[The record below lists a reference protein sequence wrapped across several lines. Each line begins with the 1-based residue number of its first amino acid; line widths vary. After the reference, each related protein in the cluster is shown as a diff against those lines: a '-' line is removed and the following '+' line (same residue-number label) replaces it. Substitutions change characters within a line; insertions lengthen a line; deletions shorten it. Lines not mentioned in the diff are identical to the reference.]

1 MKSRLRLAL
10 PPLARITLQS
20 EMAFAL
26 FDRGGRLLRSG
37 ALPLGELAGA
47 VPLDD
52 VQAILHHGDAIVVD
66 IDLPPLPAKRL
77 DDAVRARIEP
87 MALSDIN
94 DLCVAHGPRSGDG
107 KITVAWI
114 DRKALQDAWQVLA
127 EAGLKLSAIVPLPLA
142 LPQGD
147 PRPEQPLS
155 LPVDERW
162 QAQLPRWSLARPEW
176 RPASKTNR
184 WRKAAWW
191 GGAAVMLWLLGVNI
205 HAAQLRGE
213 ARALEASMEEAVRKA
228 FPTLPVIIDPVRQAR
243 GQRDMLRL
251 AGGTAADDDFMP
263 LAIGAAKVLGF
274 AEGHVASLRYE
285 NDKLTLVLAEGY
297 VPPTNEAALHQA
309 AAVQSLMLEKDQ
321 DAAHTWHIRR
331 AGVQANREGRS

>member
-1 MKSRLRLAL
+1 
-10 PPLARITLQS
+10 
-20 EMAFAL
+20 
-26 FDRGGRLLRSG
+26 
-37 ALPLGELAGA
+37 
-47 VPLDD
+47 
-52 VQAILHHGDAIVVD
+52 
-66 IDLPPLPAKRL
+66 
-77 DDAVRARIEP
+77 
-87 MALSDIN
+87 
-94 DLCVAHGPRSGDG
+94 
-107 KITVAWI
+107 
-114 DRKALQDAWQVLA
+114 
-127 EAGLKLSAIVPLPLA
+127 
-142 LPQGD
+142 
-147 PRPEQPLS
+147 
-155 LPVDERW
+155 
-162 QAQLPRWSLARPEW
+162 
-176 RPASKTNR
+176 
-184 WRKAAWW
+184 
-191 GGAAVMLWLLGVNI
+191 MLWLLGVNI